1 MLFSS
6 STGNSILLNFTM
18 NKTNYIE
25 SSSKSKKSKRPED
38 VDKRKRFVK
47 DEVSDGMYSNIYYL
61 LYIKKNK
68 G

>member
-1 MLFSS
+1 
-6 STGNSILLNFTM
+6 M

-38 VDKRKRFVK
+38 VDKRKRFVE